1 MWKKRVFFN
10 EKSATIAIYLAVVYN
25 QDRLKPIYGIRELKL
40 ELFTFFPEYK
50 EYLIW

>member
-1 MWKKRVFFN
+1 
-10 EKSATIAIYLAVVYN
+10 
-25 QDRLKPIYGIRELKL
+25 LKPIYGIRELKL